1 MTDRM
6 LLETILQKISGMD
19 SRITSMDSRM
29 ANMEADLGSVKSD
42 LSRIQGTV
50 AKIEIEHG
58 RSLGALLD
66 GHNLNAEKLDRIEK
80 RVSKQEETMLRKV
93 F

>member
-1 MTDRM
+1 MTNQK

-19 SRITSMDSRM
+19 SRLTSMDSRM
-29 ANMEADLGSVKSD
+29 ANMETD
-42 LSRIQGTV
+42 LSRVQGTV

-66 GHNLNAEKLDRIEK
+66 GHNLNAEKLDRIE
-80 RVSKQEETMLRKV
+80 EEVTKHEEIILRKV
-93 F
+93 L